1 MSCDTRFTMGWHLR
15 DDAPVWLTIGNFDG
29 VHLGHQALLA
39 DLIRLARQDNTR
51 SVLLSF
57 SPNPKVFF
65 SGEKGFYLSTPGEK
79 TALLSRLG
87 IDDVLIIAFEQKLAN
102 MAATDFMAEL
112 TRRINLKGFVV
123 GEDFVFGHNR
133 QGTTEVL
140 AEFCG
145 KHGIPFVVFPEL
157 MMDGEP
163 VSSTR
168 IRRALN
174 DGKVDEA
181 RRLLGRP
188 YAMCAKVISGEQIG
202 KSIGVPT
209 ANLELDPDKFLPKR
223 GVYATIAHLREKD
236 YPAVTN
242 VGVRPTFSE
251 QEIVSVETLILDF
264 NDDIYGEELRV
275 EFIQCLRPE
284 QKFDSVQALTQQI
297 EKDKLITRRIFE
309 NGLK

>member
-39 DLIRLARQDNTR
+39 DLIRLARQDETR

-87 IDDVLIIAFEQKLAN
+87 IDDVLIIAFERKLAN

-140 AEFCG
+140 AEFCE
-145 KHGIPFVVFPEL
+145 KQGIPFVVFPEL

-209 ANLELDPDKFLPKR
+209 ANLELDPDKFLPKS

-297 EKDKLITRRIFE
+297 EKDKLITRRIFK

>member
-1 MSCDTRFTMGWHLR
+1 MGWHLR

-29 VHLGHQALLA
+29 VHLGHQVLLA

-87 IDDVLIIAFEQKLAN
+87 IDDVLIIAFERKLAN

-140 AEFCG
+140 AEFCE
-145 KHGIPFVVFPEL
+145 KQGIPFVVFPEL

-209 ANLELDPDKFLPKR
+209 ANLELDPDKFLPKS

>member
-1 MSCDTRFTMGWHLR
+1 MGWHLR

-29 VHLGHQALLA
+29 VHLGHQVLLA

-87 IDDVLIIAFEQKLAN
+87 IDDVLIIAFERKLAN

-112 TRRINLKGFVV
+112 TRRINLKGLVV

-140 AEFCG
+140 AEFCE
-145 KHGIPFVVFPEL
+145 KQGIPFVVFPEL

-209 ANLELDPDKFLPKR
+209 ANLELDPDKFLPKS

-251 QEIVSVETLILDF
+251 QEIISVETLILDF

-284 QKFDSVQALTQQI
+284 QKFDGVQALTQQI

>member
-1 MSCDTRFTMGWHLR
+1 MGWHLR

-87 IDDVLIIAFEQKLAN
+87 IDDVLIIAFERKLAN

-112 TRRINLKGFVV
+112 TRRINLKGLVV

-140 AEFCG
+140 AEFCE
-145 KHGIPFVVFPEL
+145 KQGIPFVVFPEL

-209 ANLELDPDKFLPKR
+209 ANLELDPDKFLPKS

-251 QEIVSVETLILDF
+251 QEIISVETLILDF

>member
-1 MSCDTRFTMGWHLR
+1 MGWHLR

-102 MAATDFMAEL
+102 MVATDFMAEL

-140 AEFCG
+140 AEFCE
-145 KHGIPFVVFPEL
+145 KQGIPFVVFPEL

>member
-1 MSCDTRFTMGWHLR
+1 MGWHLR

-87 IDDVLIIAFEQKLAN
+87 IDDVLIIAFERKLAN

-112 TRRINLKGFVV
+112 TRRINLKGLVV

>member
-39 DLIRLARQDNTR
+39 DLIRLARQDDTR

-87 IDDVLIIAFEQKLAN
+87 IDDVLIIAFERKLAN

-112 TRRINLKGFVV
+112 TRRINLKGLVV

-140 AEFCG
+140 AEFCE
-145 KHGIPFVVFPEL
+145 KQGIPFVVFPEL

-209 ANLELDPDKFLPKR
+209 ANLELDPDKFLPKS

>member
-1 MSCDTRFTMGWHLR
+1 MGWHLR

-87 IDDVLIIAFEQKLAN
+87 IDDVLIIAFERKLAN

-112 TRRINLKGFVV
+112 TRRINLKGLVV

-140 AEFCG
+140 AEFCE
-145 KHGIPFVVFPEL
+145 KQGIPFVVFPEL

-209 ANLELDPDKFLPKR
+209 ANLELDPDKFLPKS

>member
-39 DLIRLARQDNTR
+39 NLIRLARQDDTR

-102 MAATDFMAEL
+102 MVATDFMAEL

-140 AEFCG
+140 AEFCE
-145 KHGIPFVVFPEL
+145 KQGIPFVVFPEL

-209 ANLELDPDKFLPKR
+209 GNLELGPDKFLPKR

>member
-1 MSCDTRFTMGWHLR
+1 MGWHLR

>member
-1 MSCDTRFTMGWHLR
+1 MGWHLR

-39 DLIRLARQDNTR
+39 NLIRLARQDDTR

-87 IDDVLIIAFEQKLAN
+87 IDDVLIIAFERKLAN

-140 AEFCG
+140 AEFCE
-145 KHGIPFVVFPEL
+145 KQGIPFVVFPEL

>member
-39 DLIRLARQDNTR
+39 DLIRLARQDDTR

-140 AEFCG
+140 AEFCE
-145 KHGIPFVVFPEL
+145 KQGIPFVVFPEL

-209 ANLELDPDKFLPKR
+209 GNLELGPDKFLPKR

>member
-1 MSCDTRFTMGWHLR
+1 MGWHLR

-112 TRRINLKGFVV
+112 TRRINLKGLVV

-140 AEFCG
+140 AEFCE
-145 KHGIPFVVFPEL
+145 KQGIPFVVFPEL

>member
-112 TRRINLKGFVV
+112 TQRINLKGLVV

>member
-1 MSCDTRFTMGWHLR
+1 MGWHLR

-87 IDDVLIIAFEQKLAN
+87 IDDVLIIAFERKLAN

-112 TRRINLKGFVV
+112 TQRINLKGLVV

-140 AEFCG
+140 AEFCE
-145 KHGIPFVVFPEL
+145 KQGIPFVVFPEL

-209 ANLELDPDKFLPKR
+209 ANLELDPDKFLPKS

>member
-1 MSCDTRFTMGWHLR
+1 MGWHLR

-112 TRRINLKGFVV
+112 TQRINLKGLVV

>member
-39 DLIRLARQDNTR
+39 DLIRLARQDDTR

-87 IDDVLIIAFEQKLAN
+87 IDDVLIIAFERKLAN

-140 AEFCG
+140 AEFCE
-145 KHGIPFVVFPEL
+145 KQGIPFVVFPEL

-209 ANLELDPDKFLPKR
+209 ANLELDPDKFLPKS

>member
-1 MSCDTRFTMGWHLR
+1 MGWHLR

-39 DLIRLARQDNTR
+39 DLIRLARQDDTR

-65 SGEKGFYLSTPGEK
+65 FWGEKGFYLSTPGEK

-87 IDDVLIIAFEQKLAN
+87 IDDVLIIAFERKLAN

-140 AEFCG
+140 AEFCE
-145 KHGIPFVVFPEL
+145 KQGIPFVVFPEL

-223 GVYATIAHLREKD
+223 GGFMPRLHTCGGEKIIQRLPTLAFVLHL
-236 YPAVTN
+236 
-242 VGVRPTFSE
+242 
-251 QEIVSVETLILDF
+251 VS
-264 NDDIYGEELRV
+264 
-275 EFIQCLRPE
+275 
-284 QKFDSVQALTQQI
+284 K
-297 EKDKLITRRIFE
+297 KL
-309 NGLK
+309 

>member
-1 MSCDTRFTMGWHLR
+1 MGWHLR

-87 IDDVLIIAFEQKLAN
+87 IDDVLIIAFERKLAN

-112 TRRINLKGFVV
+112 TRRINLKGLVV

-140 AEFCG
+140 AEFCE
-145 KHGIPFVVFPEL
+145 KQGIPFVVFPEL

-251 QEIVSVETLILDF
+251 QEIISVETLILDF

-284 QKFDSVQALTQQI
+284 QKFDGVQALTQQI

>member
-1 MSCDTRFTMGWHLR
+1 MGWHLR

-39 DLIRLARQDNTR
+39 ELIRLAKQDNTR

-133 QGTTEVL
+133 QGTTEIL
-140 AEFCG
+140 AEFCE
-145 KHGIPFVVFPEL
+145 KQGIPFVVFPEL

-181 RRLLGRP
+181 KRLLGRS

>member
-1 MSCDTRFTMGWHLR
+1 MGWHLR

-29 VHLGHQALLA
+29 VHLGHQVLLA
-39 DLIRLARQDNTR
+39 DLIRLARQDDTR

-87 IDDVLIIAFEQKLAN
+87 IDDVLIIAFERKLAN

-140 AEFCG
+140 AEFCE
-145 KHGIPFVVFPEL
+145 KQGIPFVVFPEL

-223 GVYATIAHLREKD
+223 GVYATIAHLRGED

>member
-1 MSCDTRFTMGWHLR
+1 MGWHLR

-39 DLIRLARQDNTR
+39 DLIRLARQDDTR

-87 IDDVLIIAFEQKLAN
+87 IDDVLIIAFERKLAN

-140 AEFCG
+140 AEFCE
-145 KHGIPFVVFPEL
+145 KQGIPFVVFPEL

-209 ANLELDPDKFLPKR
+209 ANLELDPDKFLPKS

>member
-1 MSCDTRFTMGWHLR
+1 MGWHLR

-87 IDDVLIIAFEQKLAN
+87 IDDVLIIAFERKLAN

-112 TRRINLKGFVV
+112 TRRINLKGLVV

-140 AEFCG
+140 AEFCE
-145 KHGIPFVVFPEL
+145 KQGIPFVVFPEL

>member
-1 MSCDTRFTMGWHLR
+1 MGWHLR

-39 DLIRLARQDNTR
+39 ELIRLAKQDNTR

-87 IDDVLIIAFEQKLAN
+87 IDDVLIIAFERKLAN
-102 MAATDFMAEL
+102 MTATDFMAEL
-112 TRRINLKGFVV
+112 TRRINLKGLVV

-133 QGTTEVL
+133 QGTTEIL
-140 AEFCG
+140 AEFCE
-145 KHGIPFVVFPEL
+145 KQGIPFVVFPEL

-181 RRLLGRP
+181 KRLLGRP

-209 ANLELDPDKFLPKR
+209 ANLELDPDKFLPKS

-251 QEIVSVETLILDF
+251 QEIISVETLILDF

>member
-1 MSCDTRFTMGWHLR
+1 MGWHLR

-87 IDDVLIIAFEQKLAN
+87 IDDVLIIAFERKLAN

-140 AEFCG
+140 AEFCE
-145 KHGIPFVVFPEL
+145 KQGIPFVVFPEL

-251 QEIVSVETLILDF
+251 QEIISVETLILDF

-284 QKFDSVQALTQQI
+284 QKFDGVQALTQQI

>member
-1 MSCDTRFTMGWHLR
+1 MGWHLR

-39 DLIRLARQDNTR
+39 DLIRLARQDDTR

-65 SGEKGFYLSTPGEK
+65 SGGEKGFYLSTPGEK

-87 IDDVLIIAFEQKLAN
+87 IDDVLIIAFERKLAN

-140 AEFCG
+140 AEFCE
-145 KHGIPFVVFPEL
+145 KQGIPFVVFPEL

-181 RRLLGRP
+181 RRLLG
-188 YAMCAKVISGEQIG
+188 
-202 KSIGVPT
+202 
-209 ANLELDPDKFLPKR
+209 
-223 GVYATIAHLREKD
+223 ATLRH
-236 YPAVTN
+236 
-242 VGVRPTFSE
+242 VRE
-251 QEIVSVETLILDF
+251 GD
-264 NDDIYGEELRV
+264 
-275 EFIQCLRPE
+275 
-284 QKFDSVQALTQQI
+284 
-297 EKDKLITRRIFE
+297 
-309 NGLK
+309 

>member
-1 MSCDTRFTMGWHLR
+1 MVSILGIKPCLLILSGLPDKMI
-15 DDAPVWLTIGNFDG
+15 PVQFCLVLALT
-29 VHLGHQALLA
+29 
-39 DLIRLARQDNTR
+39 
-51 SVLLSF
+51 
-57 SPNPKVFF
+57 PKCFF
-65 SGEKGFYLSTPGEK
+65 SGGEKGFYLSTPGEK

-87 IDDVLIIAFEQKLAN
+87 IDDVLIIAFERKLAN

-140 AEFCG
+140 AEFCE
-145 KHGIPFVVFPEL
+145 KQGIPFVVFPEL

-223 GVYATIAHLREKD
+223 GGVYATIAHLRGGED

>member
-39 DLIRLARQDNTR
+39 NLIRLARQDDTR

-140 AEFCG
+140 AEFCE
-145 KHGIPFVVFPEL
+145 KQGIPFVVFPEL

-209 ANLELDPDKFLPKR
+209 GNLELGPDKFLPKR

>member
-1 MSCDTRFTMGWHLR
+1 MGWHLR

-29 VHLGHQALLA
+29 VHLGHQVLLA

-87 IDDVLIIAFEQKLAN
+87 IDDVLIIAFERKLAN

-112 TRRINLKGFVV
+112 TRRINLKGLVV

-140 AEFCG
+140 AEFCE
-145 KHGIPFVVFPEL
+145 KQGIPFVVFPEL

-209 ANLELDPDKFLPKR
+209 ANLELDPDKFLPKS

-251 QEIVSVETLILDF
+251 QEIISVETLILDF

>member
-1 MSCDTRFTMGWHLR
+1 MGWHLR

-39 DLIRLARQDNTR
+39 DLIRLARQDDTR

-87 IDDVLIIAFEQKLAN
+87 IDDVLIIAFERKLAN

-140 AEFCG
+140 AEFCE
-145 KHGIPFVVFPEL
+145 KQGIPFVVFPEL

-284 QKFDSVQALTQQI
+284 QKFDGVQALTQQI

>member
-39 DLIRLARQDNTR
+39 NLIRLARQDDTR

-102 MAATDFMAEL
+102 MVATDFMAEL

-140 AEFCG
+140 AEFCE
-145 KHGIPFVVFPEL
+145 KQGIPFVVFPEL

>member
-39 DLIRLARQDNTR
+39 DLIRLARQDDTR

-87 IDDVLIIAFEQKLAN
+87 IDDVLIIAFERKLAN

-112 TRRINLKGFVV
+112 TRRINLKGLVV

-140 AEFCG
+140 AEFCE
-145 KHGIPFVVFPEL
+145 KQGIPFVVFPEL

>member
-1 MSCDTRFTMGWHLR
+1 MGWHLR

-39 DLIRLARQDNTR
+39 DLIRLARQDETR

-87 IDDVLIIAFEQKLAN
+87 IDDVLIIAFERKLAN

-112 TRRINLKGFVV
+112 TRRINLKGLVV

-133 QGTTEVL
+133 QGTTEIL
-140 AEFCG
+140 AEFCE
-145 KHGIPFVVFPEL
+145 KQGIPFVVFPEL

-209 ANLELDPDKFLPKR
+209 ANLELDPDKFLPKS

-297 EKDKLITRRIFE
+297 EKDKLITRRIFK

>member
-1 MSCDTRFTMGWHLR
+1 MGWHLR

-87 IDDVLIIAFEQKLAN
+87 IDDVLIIAFERKLAN

>member
-1 MSCDTRFTMGWHLR
+1 MGWHLR

-39 DLIRLARQDNTR
+39 DLIRLARQDDTR

-87 IDDVLIIAFEQKLAN
+87 IDDVLIIAFERKLAN

-140 AEFCG
+140 AEFCE
-145 KHGIPFVVFPEL
+145 KQGIPFVVFPEL

>member
-1 MSCDTRFTMGWHLR
+1 MGWHLR

-39 DLIRLARQDNTR
+39 DLIRLARQDDTR

-87 IDDVLIIAFEQKLAN
+87 IDDVLIIAFERKLAN

-112 TRRINLKGFVV
+112 TRRINLKGLVV

-140 AEFCG
+140 AEFCE
-145 KHGIPFVVFPEL
+145 KQGIPFVVFPEL

-209 ANLELDPDKFLPKR
+209 ANLELDPDKFLPKS

>member
-1 MSCDTRFTMGWHLR
+1 MGWHLR

-39 DLIRLARQDNTR
+39 DLIRLARQDETR

-87 IDDVLIIAFEQKLAN
+87 IDDVLIIAFERKLAN

-140 AEFCG
+140 AEFCE
-145 KHGIPFVVFPEL
+145 KQGIPFVVFPEL

>member
-1 MSCDTRFTMGWHLR
+1 MGWHLR

-39 DLIRLARQDNTR
+39 NLIRLARQDDTR

-102 MAATDFMAEL
+102 MVATDFMAEL

-140 AEFCG
+140 AEFCE
-145 KHGIPFVVFPEL
+145 KQGIPFVVFPEL